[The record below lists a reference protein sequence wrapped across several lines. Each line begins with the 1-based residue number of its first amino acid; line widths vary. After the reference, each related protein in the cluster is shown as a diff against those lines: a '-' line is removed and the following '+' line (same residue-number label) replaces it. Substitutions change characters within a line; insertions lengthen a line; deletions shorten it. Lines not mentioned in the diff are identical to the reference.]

1 MCKNIL
7 GSHRFLTLIGL
18 SFVLLAGLGA
28 GTLPDFKPDPNLTR
42 ADVPSD
48 YKWNLTPLFASDEAW
63 EQARARVI
71 EQLPA
76 LSQFKGKLAD
86 PAALQSCLKLYFDL
100 HNQANFVTLYPNL
113 KESVAGSDDAVGAM
127 AQKGLAAM
135 DQLMQTASFIR
146 QELLSMPEATLTGAY
161 TKQPALAEYR
171 NYIDNLRRRSKRILS
186 PDAEHALALLGDNLW
201 AEIDLNEIPS
211 TLEEAFSATRADI
224 PWPKVKDDSGKE
236 IQFTLSGLTALRRSP
251 NREVRRGAYDGYLA
265 TLRQFQHVFA
275 AELSGQVKLDVAY
288 ARARG
293 YDSAVEAYLDKDNVP
308 TAVYDNLVRTVDANV
323 PLLHRYIE
331 LRKKVL
337 GLPDIHI
344 YDLYVPLA
352 SDVAE
357 EIPFSQGRTMILEAL
372 KPLGPDYGK
381 VLDEALNP
389 ANGWLDLYPHKDKV
403 SGAFSSAVYGAHP
416 YVLTNYLNSVDDMS
430 TLAHEYGH
438 ALHYYLSMKNQPYPS
453 FRYVTMLAEIAS
465 TCNESLLS
473 DYLVAHSTDPAKKAY
488 LLVERLENIRTTIF
502 RQTMFAE
509 FEREIHRLAEAGTPL
524 TANVLDKT
532 YLDLIHKYYGP
543 GFTAGPDDGME
554 WAGVP
559 HFYYKYYVWSY
570 ATGLSSGIAIA
581 DRVRQLGQ
589 PAVDGYLQMLKGGCS
604 QPPLDL
610 LKKAGVDL
618 TSPQPIEAAMRDFEQ
633 TLNEVEK
640 LLAK

>member
-1 MCKNIL
+1 MGKHIL
-7 GSHRFLTLIGL
+7 GSHRFIFIGLIFLTLGG
-18 SFVLLAGLGA
+18 VGA
-28 GTLPDFKPDPNLTR
+28 APPTEYKPDPNASR
-42 ADVPSD
+42 ADVPSA

-63 EQARARVI
+63 EQARAKVI
-71 EQLPA
+71 EQLPTLA
-76 LSQFKGKLAD
+76 QYKGKLTD
-86 PAALQSCLKLYFDL
+86 PSALQSCLQLYFQL
-100 HNQANFVTLYPNL
+100 HKQANYVTLYPNL
-113 KESVAGSDDAVGAM
+113 KSSVAASDDAVGSM

-135 DQLMQTASFIR
+135 DELMQTASFIR
-146 QELLSMPEATLTGAY
+146 QELLAMPEATLTSAY
-161 TKQPALAEYR
+161 ASQPTLVEYR

-211 TLEEAFSATRADI
+211 TLEEAFSATRSDI
-224 PWPKVKDDSGKE
+224 PWPKVKDDQGKE
-236 IQFTLSGLTALRRSP
+236 IQLTLSGLPALRRSP
-251 NREVRRGAYDGYLA
+251 NRDVRRGAYEAYLS

-275 AELSGQVKLDVAY
+275 AELAGQVKLDVAY

-293 YDSAVEAYLDKDNVP
+293 YNTAVEAYLDKDNVP

-323 PLLHRYIE
+323 SLLHRYIE

-337 GLPDIHI
+337 GLPDVHI

-352 SDVAE
+352 SDVAD
-357 EIPFSQGRTMILEAL
+357 EIPFSQGRASILEAL

-381 VLDEALNP
+381 VLDEGLNP

-403 SGAFSSAVYGAHP
+403 SGAFSAAVYGAHP
-416 YVLTNYLNSVDDMS
+416 YVQTNYLNSVDDMS

-438 ALHYYLSMKNQPYPS
+438 ALHYYLSMKNQPYAS

-473 DYLVAHSTDPAKKAY
+473 DYLVAHTTDPAKKAY
-488 LLVERLENIRTTIF
+488 LLVERLESIRTTIF

-509 FEREIHRLAEAGTPL
+509 FERDIHSLAEAGTPL

-532 YLDLIHKYYGP
+532 YLDLVHKYYGP

-570 ATGLSSGIAIA
+570 ATGLSSGIAIS
-581 DRVRQLGQ
+581 DRVRQLGA

-604 QPPLDL
+604 QPPIDL

-618 TSPQPIEAAMRDFEQ
+618 TSPQPIEAAMHAFEQ

-640 LLAK
+640 LLVK